1 MGKNKTKKTNTKDL
15 RGQHKKIERQYN
27 SGSFSL
33 SSIIKVV
40 LVILLVLLIF
50 YFLTVGILN
59 KKSKTSV
66 SNNASI
72 QYREILAGESFDLS
86 DNEYYVFYYD
96 STSANAD
103 EEYALVTNYNEK
115 NKKVFMYTVDLSEG
129 LNRDYRS
136 DVSNSN
142 ATNASEL
149 KISGTTLVHFKDGK
163 IVEYITDNISEYLN
177 K

>member
-59 KKSKTSV
+59 KKSKTSF

-72 QYREILAGESFDLS
+72 QYREILAGESFD
-86 DNEYYVFYYD
+86 
-96 STSANAD
+96 
-103 EEYALVTNYNEK
+103 
-115 NKKVFMYTVDLSEG
+115 
-129 LNRDYRS
+129 
-136 DVSNSN
+136 
-142 ATNASEL
+142 
-149 KISGTTLVHFKDGK
+149 
-163 IVEYITDNISEYLN
+163 
-177 K
+177 

>member
-33 SSIIKVV
+33 SSLIKVV
-40 LVILLVLLIF
+40 LVIFLVLLIF

-59 KKSKTSV
+59 KKSKTIV

-72 QYREILAGESFDLS
+72 QYREILAGESF
-86 DNEYYVFYYD
+86 
-96 STSANAD
+96 
-103 EEYALVTNYNEK
+103 
-115 NKKVFMYTVDLSEG
+115 DLSEG

-163 IVEYITDNISEYLN
+163 IVEFITDNISEYLN

>member
-59 KKSKTSV
+59 KKSKTIV
-66 SNNASI
+66 SNNESI

-86 DNEYYVFYYD
+86 DNEFYVFY
-96 STSANAD
+96 
-103 EEYALVTNYNEK
+103 
-115 NKKVFMYTVDLSEG
+115 
-129 LNRDYRS
+129 
-136 DVSNSN
+136 
-142 ATNASEL
+142 
-149 KISGTTLVHFKDGK
+149 
-163 IVEYITDNISEYLN
+163 
-177 K
+177 

>member
-115 NKKVFMYTVDLSEG
+115 NKKVFL
-129 LNRDYRS
+129 
-136 DVSNSN
+136 
-142 ATNASEL
+142 
-149 KISGTTLVHFKDGK
+149 
-163 IVEYITDNISEYLN
+163 
-177 K
+177 

>member
-115 NKKVFMYTVDLSEG
+115 NKNSLIINSVMRDNNEIISNLISCGYSRNNIFLLQDL
-129 LNRDYRS
+129 
-136 DVSNSN
+136 
-142 ATNASEL
+142 
-149 KISGTTLVHFKDGK
+149 FKKG
-163 IVEYITDNISEYLN
+163 E
-177 K
+177 